1 MKFETFSSIIER
13 LKTQSKV
20 VGELYS
26 MKIDLIEFIDP
37 YHTIISDMLK
47 EEYGSEGI
55 DWWNWFCYEKDF
67 GERTDLEAFD
77 ADNPFHPICRDVKEL
92 WELMEECKNNK

>member
-1 MKFETFSSIIER
+1 MKFKTFESIIKR
-13 LKTQSKV
+13 LKTQSDEVSK
-20 VGELYS
+20 LYS

-55 DWWNWFCYEKDF
+55 DWWNWFCYERDF
-67 GERTDLEAFD
+67 GTRTDLEAFD
-77 ADNPFHPICRDVKEL
+77 ADNNPICRDVKEL
-92 WELMEECKNNK
+92 WELMEACKNDK